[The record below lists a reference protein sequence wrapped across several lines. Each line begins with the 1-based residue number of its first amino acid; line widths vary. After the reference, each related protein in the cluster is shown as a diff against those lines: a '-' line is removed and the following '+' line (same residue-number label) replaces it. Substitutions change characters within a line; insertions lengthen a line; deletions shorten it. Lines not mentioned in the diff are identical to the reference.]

1 MNGKYK
7 KHLNL
12 WEELNR
18 RIAFRI
24 IIIYLPVML
33 MSLEVAVSQA
43 NFAIRQVKQINYT
56 NYSIQPGCDGCSRRY
71 IIENISSDAG
81 EMNEQSIKHHL
92 NSTVITPCF
101 HALSSGEEVP
111 REFKPMMNPRA
122 HEYYFLVSYE
132 EGMKG
137 EIKSRLQIDLFF
149 NGSPEEHV
157 RTWTTETGNP
167 NAKYT
172 WHKNSMFMNDGA
184 VLRKFY
190 PMELAV
196 LNDFEKRPYS
206 CEIKPE
212 KETLN
217 PGETIEVEITNIQ
230 DIEGV
235 NSREFNRLIVQSPD
249 GEILGGTPLTAD
261 NDLKAFRVGDGTV
274 KFRYKAPQSCVEPG
288 NTIIVYN
295 SCDILNE
302 DLWPLAISE
311 MKDKIA
317 EKKIRLMCADWTGT
331 VSFTYSTSSKDTEA
345 DPGVLITTQEDITS
359 QGSASL
365 DLYYNKELNDYEQL
379 GAPAGNYI
387 HNYTRTL
394 SVSSGD
400 ATARTKETCR
410 CSGGFTDEGPD
421 ERSFLDIRGNE
432 YSLQITLTTD
442 PDSDCQ
448 GITEEYIDGEL
459 VNTYGFVNHFSFSD
473 YVEGFTDGKIIE
485 GSKNDFGEGW
495 SSKITW
501 SLRRN
506 E

>member
-1 MNGKYK
+1 MTGKSK
-7 KHLNL
+7 KRFNL
-12 WEELNR
+12 WEELQR
-18 RIAFRI
+18 RKVFRI
-24 IIIYLPVML
+24 FVIYLPVIL
-33 MSLEVAVSQA
+33 MSLEVAVSQ
-43 NFAIRQVKQINYT
+43 
-56 NYSIQPGCDGCSRRY
+56 PGCDGCTRRY

-81 EMNEQSIKHHL
+81 EMNEQSIKNHL
-92 NSTVITPCF
+92 NSTVITSCF

-111 REFKPMMNPRA
+111 REFKPMMMPRP

-190 PMELAV
+190 PMEITV
-196 LNDFEKRPYS
+196 LNDFEKRPYT

-212 KETLN
+212 KETMN
-217 PGETIEVEITNIQ
+217 PGEIINVEITNIH

-235 NSREFNRLIVQSPD
+235 GSREFNRLIVQSPD
-249 GEILGGTPLTAD
+249 GEIIGGMPLNID

-274 KFRYKAPQSCVEPG
+274 RFQYRAPHDCTDPE

-295 SCDILNE
+295 SCDILSD

-317 EKKIRLMCADWTGT
+317 EKKIRLLCADWSGT
-331 VSFTYSTSSKDTEA
+331 VSFTYSSSSKEVETSS
-345 DPGVLITTQEDITS
+345 GVTITTEEDIVS
-359 QGSASL
+359 QGSVSL
-365 DLYYNKELNDYEQL
+365 DLYYDRELEDYEQMS
-379 GAPAGNYI
+379 APSGSYT
-387 HNYTRTL
+387 HNYSYALTVR
-394 SVSSGD
+394 SG
-400 ATARTKETCR
+400 TNSARTEETCK

-448 GITEEYIDGEL
+448 GMTKEYLGGDLID
-459 VNTYGFVNHFSFSD
+459 TYGFVDNFSFSD
-473 YVEGFTDGKIIE
+473 YVEGYTDGKTIE
-485 GSKNDFGEGW
+485 GSKTESGEGW

-501 SLRRN
+501 SMRRN